1 MAAVTVAAAVAMIV
15 MLTLSLIV
23 MLSLMSPSLPLSLL
37 QPVSP
42 PSPGTAFEQSDDA
55 ILGRFWVDH
64 GAIVSDPGSS
74 AIMT

>member
-1 MAAVTVAAAVAMIV
+1 LPLVLMAAVTVAATVAMIV
-15 MLTLSLIV
+15 M
-23 MLSLMSPSLPLSLL
+23 LPLSLL